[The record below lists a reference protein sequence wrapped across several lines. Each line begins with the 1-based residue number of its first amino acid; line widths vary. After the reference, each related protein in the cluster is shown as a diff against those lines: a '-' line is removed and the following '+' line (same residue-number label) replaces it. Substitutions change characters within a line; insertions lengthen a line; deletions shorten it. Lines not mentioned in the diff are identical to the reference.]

1 MMKSLLKKILS
12 PKIFA
17 VIQKTIDKICS
28 LVFRILPLK
37 NRALFFTVRADGKL
51 LDNAQA
57 VYDAFDGEKFVFA
70 KMYPHSAKMR
80 VQVIKL
86 LLTSKVIVTDD
97 YLSYLRFV
105 KLRKQQKVLQIW
117 HACGAFKKFGLDAES
132 PLTEAQERASHSQYS
147 AVAVTSEKCREYYAN
162 AFGISKEICLPI
174 GLPRTDMLF
183 TKADEL
189 KASVFAN
196 HPDFEGK
203 KIYLFAPT
211 FREKNKERIVYD
223 TKIDW
228 NKLSSLLAEDEIFI
242 IRRHPVMKYNLIN
255 KEYNNIIDLS
265 QESTLA
271 LTAASAVLITDYSSV
286 IYDATLLG
294 VPCVFYCPDIEEY
307 NRGFYLDF
315 PEDLPGE
322 TVTEPEKLLDA
333 IRRAK
338 ENLPVD
344 RIEKFKN
351 EQMSACD
358 GHAAERAADI
368 IRNWLK

>member
-147 AVAVTSEKCREYYAN
+147 AVAVTSEKCREYYSN

-315 PEDLPGE
+315 SEDLPGE